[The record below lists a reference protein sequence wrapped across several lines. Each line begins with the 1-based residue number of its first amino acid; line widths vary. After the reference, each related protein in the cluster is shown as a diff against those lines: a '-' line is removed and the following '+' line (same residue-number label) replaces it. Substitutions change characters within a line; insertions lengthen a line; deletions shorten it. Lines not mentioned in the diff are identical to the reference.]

1 MPGVRRVSPHEIET
15 MKRLYPTCLIVIVF
29 CAYPTL
35 AQSGNSDHCQV
46 DLADVKTGKST
57 ELGSFFTVIGEEEL
71 TTRVFRL
78 PGTKLYIIAG
88 VFYTDE
94 SMASESGA
102 DSISLELSLSRGQK
116 RDVLRSLNWVG
127 AEMPLNGFDVGR
139 VSMIVRVNGR
149 HPKMVLM
156 ECRKDVRR

>member
-1 MPGVRRVSPHEIET
+1 
-15 MKRLYPTCLIVIVF
+15 MKRLYLTCLMVTVV
-29 CAYPTL
+29 CAYPTF
-35 AQSGNSDHCQV
+35 AQSGNSDRCEV
-46 DLADVKTGKST
+46 VLTDVKTRKST
-57 ELGSFFTVIGEEEL
+57 ELGTFTTVLAEEEL

-78 PGTKLYIIAG
+78 PGTKLYIVAG

-94 SMASESGA
+94 SMASERGA

-116 RDVLRSLNWVG
+116 RDVLRSLSWAE

-139 VSMIVRVNGR
+139 VSLIVRVNG

-156 ECRKDVRR
+156 ECRKHVRR

>member
-1 MPGVRRVSPHEIET
+1 MT
-15 MKRLYPTCLIVIVF
+15 
-29 CAYPTL
+29 
-35 AQSGNSDHCQV
+35 
-46 DLADVKTGKST
+46 DVKTRTST
-57 ELGSFFTVIGEEEL
+57 ELGTFNTVIGEEEL

-78 PGTKLYIIAG
+78 PRTKLYIIAG

-94 SMASESGA
+94 SMASGSGA

-116 RDVLRSLNWVG
+116 RDVLRSLKWAG

-139 VSMIVRVNGR
+139 VSLIVGVSG

-156 ECRKDVRR
+156 ECRKQVRR